1 MYTQNIL
8 LEKKSGLP
16 KRKNVDPVFT
26 LEQAIEKKIFNLQI
40 YLLFKYYK
48 QACIRILRP
57 TSLDI
62 SNFKK
67 LIQN

>member
-26 LEQAIEKKIFNLQI
+26 LEQAIGKK
-40 YLLFKYYK
+40 
-48 QACIRILRP
+48 
-57 TSLDI
+57 DI
-62 SNFKK
+62 
-67 LIQN
+67 